1 MRPLPWFPVALR
13 MAIVLGI
20 LFVVV
25 CIQRGEVCRK
35 VVRYTCYDV

>member
-20 LFVVV
+20 LLFVVCLFV
-25 CIQRGEVCRK
+25 YRV
-35 VVRYTCYDV
+35 VVRWEVVLYVL